1 MGSTQM
7 SIGPKIVCTKIERV
21 DHLTTFSFLFFKKNF
36 VSAGIL
42 NVRKLRSVL
51 FINEHGFPKWLCGK
65 ESACQYKR
73 HGFDPW
79 VGKTPWRR
87 AWQPT
92 PVLVPGESHGQ
103 SHGVAKAS
111 DMTLVTE
118 RRQQR

>member
-1 MGSTQM
+1 MGPTQM
-7 SIGPKIVCTKIERV
+7 SIGPKIVCTKIEQV
-21 DHLTTFSFLFFKKNF
+21 EHLTTFSFLFFLKNF
-36 VSAGIL
+36 VSVGIL
-42 NVRKLRSVL
+42 NVRKLHSIL

-73 HGFDPW
+73 HGFNPW

-92 PVLVPGESHGQ
+92 PVLVPRESHGQ
-103 SHGVAKAS
+103 RSHGVAKAS

-118 RRQQR
+118 HR